1 MAKVILRQQAIN
13 DLNDIWEYTFY
24 EWSENQAEKY
34 YNAIKVAC
42 KEIGENPNI
51 GRNYTEIGTHLFGL
65 KCGKH
70 IIFFHKVSEEEI
82 EIIRILHERMDL
94 KNEINE

>member
-51 GRNYTEIGTHLFGL
+51 GRNYTEIGTHLL
-65 KCGKH
+65 
-70 IIFFHKVSEEEI
+70 
-82 EIIRILHERMDL
+82 D
-94 KNEINE
+94 